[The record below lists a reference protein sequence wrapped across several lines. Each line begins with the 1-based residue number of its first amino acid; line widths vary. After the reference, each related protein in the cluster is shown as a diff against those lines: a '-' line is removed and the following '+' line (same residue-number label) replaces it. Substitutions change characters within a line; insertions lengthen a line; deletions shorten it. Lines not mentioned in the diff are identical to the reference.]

1 MAKDLAVT
9 EKRNCHSERSEE
21 SLISPARSFAKKVQD
36 DKRSKRSLRS
46 TLRVAHELRMTKGL
60 EDPCEAHFVSE
71 RKLRM
76 TRELSF

>member
-9 EKRNCHSERSEE
+9 EERNCHSERREE
-21 SLISPARSFAKKVQD
+21 SLIPPARSFAKKFRMTKGV
-36 DKRSKRSLRS
+36 KRSLRS
-46 TLRVAHELRMTKGL
+46 TLRVAYELRMTKGL